1 MRRVSSYHFTTNLP
15 DRIIPRC
22 IMQLLLHLKSD
33 LRMRAEVAS
42 GVLNH
47 FPLEGVIST
56 QFGRL
61 FPE

>member
-1 MRRVSSYHFTTNLP
+1 
-15 DRIIPRC
+15 
-22 IMQLLLHLKSD
+22 MQLLLHLKSD
-33 LRMRAEVAS
+33 PRMRAEVAS

-61 FPE
+61 FAEYGRMLSFLSDDTYF